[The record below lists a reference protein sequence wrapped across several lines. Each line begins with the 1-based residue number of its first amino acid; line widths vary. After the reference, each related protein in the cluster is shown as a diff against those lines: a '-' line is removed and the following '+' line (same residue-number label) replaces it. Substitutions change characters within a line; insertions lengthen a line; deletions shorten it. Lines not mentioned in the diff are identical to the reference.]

1 MAEFGTFRTS
11 LSGFNKKDVLDYI
24 DELQKTHAE
33 ELAVL
38 QEERDRL
45 FQENQELAARE
56 SESAGK
62 VSQAEENADR
72 LTARVEDLQRENAR
86 IQKSLDGSLQFTGA
100 LKRQV
105 ADLEEIRREKE
116 SVQQRLAAC

>member
-1 MAEFGTFRTS
+1 MVYLFPVSCHSTEQRPKNSSLQFSATQCMIKQSMCGAPKEEVRWPSLGRSGPS

-62 VSQAEENADR
+62 VSQAEEMR
-72 LTARVEDLQRENAR
+72 
-86 IQKSLDGSLQFTGA
+86 TG
-100 LKRQV
+100 
-105 ADLEEIRREKE
+105 
-116 SVQQRLAAC
+116 

>member
-56 SESAGK
+56 E
-62 VSQAEENADR
+62 
-72 LTARVEDLQRENAR
+72 
-86 IQKSLDGSLQFTGA
+86 
-100 LKRQV
+100 
-105 ADLEEIRREKE
+105 
-116 SVQQRLAAC
+116 QQQQ